1 MTHLPDKQWMDALA
15 TDIEQQLFN
24 LGFVAPAGHLRN
36 LIEHHAPAVASPTP
50 SPSAPVQPT
59 PHTGKSGITWEGK
72 IVEDALKD
80 DEQLIR
86 ERDEAEDAA
95 DKMASLI
102 LGEPIDW
109 SDHQA
114 KWAEAIES
122 FAPSAAQQD
131 KGWAER
137 AAREIR
143 KLADKEAGNG
153 MMPDRS
159 DMATII
165 AKAFAGFVPREEME
179 RWKDEARLQKMACEA
194 VEGAH
199 RELSETLNL
208 VGSQI
213 EAGADDCIRE
223 CARTDAAQAQNAH
236 LQADNAKLREKAEAV
251 CIAWDAQDST
261 AKMELVCDDA
271 VHALFNLLASPS
283 TRPPK
288 SEAQERG
295 APFDEEGTKGKA

>member
-1 MTHLPDKQWMDALA
+1 M
-15 TDIEQQLFN
+15 
-24 LGFVAPAGHLRN
+24 
-36 LIEHHAPAVASPTP
+36 
-50 SPSAPVQPT
+50 SADETRPLTQEDYKACES
-59 PHTGKSGITWEGK
+59 HTGKRYGTAPMNIENAFMAGLRHAQQVSPIKEGG
-72 IVEDALKD
+72 VQET
-80 DEQLIR
+80 
-86 ERDEAEDAA
+86 AEKLAHT
-95 DKMASLI
+95 I
-102 LGEPIDW
+102 LTPVTVVTPN
-109 SDHQA
+109 
-114 KWAEAIES
+114 
-122 FAPSAAQQD
+122 FPSALEEEA
-131 KGWAER
+131 W
-137 AAREIR
+137 REKR
-143 KLADKEAGNG
+143 L
-153 MMPDRS
+153 
-159 DMATII
+159 ATII

-223 CARTDAAQAQNAH
+223 RARTDAAQAQNAH

-283 TRPPK
+283 TQPPK
-288 SEAQERG
+288 SEPQDRG
-295 APFDEEGTKGKA
+295 APFDEEGTKGKV